1 MKLARLTD
9 DKLQEALVKLSKQA
23 LPAKTAFK
31 LKSLVKRVKEELGN
45 YEELRKEALDRFGKK
60 AENGSLLTNE
70 DGTVQFDRPGM
81 DSFIAHLQELVSIE
95 LDLVVLKIDE
105 LGTVVLTAEELE
117 ALDGL
122 IVE

>member
-9 DKLQEALVKLSKQA
+9 EKLQETLVKLGKQA

-31 LKSLVKRVKEELGN
+31 LKGIVKRVKEELTS
-45 YEELRKEALDRFGKK
+45 YEELRKEALERFGKK
-60 AENGSLLTNE
+60 KEDGSLEVDEKNN
-70 DGTVQFDRPGM
+70 VQFDRVGM
-81 DSFIAHLQELVSIE
+81 ESFVLHLQELTALEV
-95 LDLVVLKIDE
+95 DLLTVKIDE
-105 LGTVVLTAEELE
+105 LGSASLTAEELE